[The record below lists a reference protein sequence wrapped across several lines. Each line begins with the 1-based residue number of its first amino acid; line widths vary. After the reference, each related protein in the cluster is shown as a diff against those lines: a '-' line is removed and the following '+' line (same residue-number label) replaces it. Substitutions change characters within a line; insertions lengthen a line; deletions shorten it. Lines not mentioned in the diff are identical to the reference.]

1 MLHIIEKILK
11 MNNFVVFDTWEG
23 VVGDRVVDAMVT
35 QTLVGDE
42 GLVRLRG

>member
-1 MLHIIEKILK
+1 
-11 MNNFVVFDTWEG
+11 MNTFVVFDTWEG

-42 GLVRLRG
+42 DW